1 MLKWLKTKRELLK
14 KIDQLEAEK
23 DYLESRLNALMT
35 DVKQGMDDPKRL
47 YLTWLIILLRHK
59 AYCSELTWE
68 DLSYLRLFA
77 YGNDQ
82 ACETDEQRSA

>member
-23 DYLESRLNALMT
+23 ADLEYRLNAIHT
-35 DVKQGMDDPKRL
+35 DVEKGMEDPKRL
-47 YLTWLIILLRHK
+47 YLTWLITYIRGK
-59 AYCSELTWE
+59 YFQWELKLE
-68 DLSYLRLFA
+68 DLNALRLFA

-82 ACETDEQRSA
+82 ACETDEQRRA

>member
-23 DYLESRLNALMT
+23 ADLEYRLNAILT
-35 DVKQGMDDPKRL
+35 DVEKGMEDPKRL
-47 YLTWLIILLRHK
+47 YLTWLI
-59 AYCSELTWE
+59 AYIRSKYRQWELKLE
-68 DLSYLRLFA
+68 DLNALRLFA

-82 ACETDEQRSA
+82 ACNADDHRAD